1 MTLYALNEGDCD
13 GGIEVIWGLWR
24 KVDEK
29 NTLPGYYAV
38 SSGNFLQTIWDN
50 LPVPL
55 FIG

>member
-1 MTLYALNEGDCD
+1 MTLYALNKGDCD
-13 GGIEVIWGLWR
+13 RGVEVIWGLWR
-24 KVDEK
+24 KVDEN

-38 SSGNFLQTIWDN
+38 SSGNFLPIFWDN